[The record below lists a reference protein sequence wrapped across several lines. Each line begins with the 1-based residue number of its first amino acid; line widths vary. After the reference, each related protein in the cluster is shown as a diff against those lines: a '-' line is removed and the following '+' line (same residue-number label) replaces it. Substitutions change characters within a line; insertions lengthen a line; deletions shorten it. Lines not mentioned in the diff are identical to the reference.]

1 MTHHSRAPSSDPLA
15 PASPERRRLLSA
27 GVAALAGVAFPLAG
41 CDPGP
46 GSSAVNG
53 SAAPAVLGEHTN
65 TLAGAWVVVRSD
77 NTVILRIPQAE
88 LGQGTFTG
96 LSQILADELEVVWTD
111 IRPEFYDP
119 SYNLANN
126 NVYVWT
132 ATLGSQGV
140 STLYEPAR
148 RAAAQIR
155 MRLTQA
161 AATRWG
167 VAVNAVDAR
176 EGRLHH
182 AASQRSVSY
191 AEVAADAA
199 KLPDPD
205 LETVVLKRPEQFR
218 YIGQSTPRLDL
229 PSKVDGSA
237 VFGIDIKLPGLKFAA
252 IRQSPVFGGKLVSF
266 DKTAIM
272 GRPGVVDVVAVKG
285 GKSGVN
291 DLTPGWGVDF
301 GMDDAVAVVADDWW
315 TAKTALDALP
325 VVWNDGAAVS
335 VDSAGLERRF
345 LAALNAPL
353 PKLHKPSRDD
363 GDVAKA
369 LKEAAKMFQAD
380 YWVPFSE
387 HAAMEPL
394 NATARVDDQG
404 VEVWVGSQMA
414 DEALRMAAHWAEVP
428 VSKAKLH
435 LVLSGGGFGRRCNSD
450 FVCQA
455 VQIAKVLRGT
465 PIKLLWTREETT
477 RHSYYPPLTVTRL
490 KAGLDARGRLVG
502 WSANSIVGRA
512 QDQSYGTSRIA
523 HNIPAIRADYR
534 TVETPPPFGWKRG
547 VAFAQ
552 QTWMNQCFLD
562 ELAEATKRD
571 PLAFQLELLRP
582 EDVPAGM
589 EKRELQVARVVKQRA
604 VLEEVARRANWAA
617 PRKPGQGKGLSVH
630 DMSYWPEFLSS
641 AGAAVVEVTLGR
653 DGLRV
658 DRVTVVLDCGR
669 VVNPDAARAQI
680 EGGIAYAL
688 TDALYSEITLS
699 KGRVVQSNFHDY
711 PLLPL
716 REMPQVEVHFMPSE
730 GAPHGT
736 GEYAVPLLIGSLLNA
751 IRAAGGPRLRRLPI
765 SSQLT
770 RT

>member
-1 MTHHSRAPSSDPLA
+1 MNHHSRAPSQDALTPVS
-15 PASPERRRLLSA
+15 PARRRLLGA

-41 CDPGP
+41 CNRGP
-46 GSSAVNG
+46 ESLAVNG
-53 SAAPAVLGEHTN
+53 SAAPAVLGAHTD

-77 NTVILRIPQAE
+77 NTVVLRIPQVE

-96 LSQILADELEVVWTD
+96 LSQILADELDVVWSD

-119 SYNLANN
+119 GYNLAHD

-140 STLYEPAR
+140 SSLYEPAR
-148 RAAAQIR
+148 QAAAQIR

-161 AATRWG
+161 AASRWG
-167 VAVNAVDAR
+167 VAVDAVEAR
-176 EGRLHH
+176 AGRLHH

-205 LETVVLKRPEQFR
+205 PKTVLLKRPEQFR

-229 PSKVDGSA
+229 PGKVDGSA
-237 VFGIDIKLPGLKFAA
+237 VFGIDLKLPGMKFAA
-252 IRQSPVFGGKLVSF
+252 IWQSPVFGGKLVSF
-266 DKTAIM
+266 DKTAIA
-272 GRPGVVDVVAVKG
+272 GRAGVIEVLAVRG

-325 VVWNDGAAVS
+325 VVWNDGAAAS

-345 LAALNAPL
+345 LATLNASL
-353 PKLHKPSRDD
+353 PKDHMPSRDE
-363 GDVAKA
+363 GDVTKA
-369 LKEAAKMFQAD
+369 LKGAAKVLQAD

-387 HAAMEPL
+387 HAVMEPL
-394 NATARVDDQG
+394 NATARVDDRG
-404 VEVWVGSQMA
+404 VEVWASSQMA

-428 VSKAKLH
+428 VNSAKLH
-435 LVLSGGGFGRRCNSD
+435 LLPAGGGFGRRCNSD

-455 VQIAKVLRGT
+455 VQIAKALPGT
-465 PIKLLWTREETT
+465 PIKLLWSREETT
-477 RHSYYPPLTVTRL
+477 RRSYYPPLTVTRL
-490 KAGLDARGRLVG
+490 KAGLDSQGRLVG
-502 WSANSIVGRA
+502 WSARSVGGRA
-512 QDQSYGTSRIA
+512 QDQTYGTTRLA
-523 HNIPAIRADYR
+523 HNFPAIRVDYQA
-534 TVETPPPFGWKRG
+534 VETPPPFGWKRG

-552 QTWMNQCFLD
+552 HTWMNQCFLD
-562 ELAEATKRD
+562 ELAETAKRD

-582 EDVPAGM
+582 EDVPTGM
-589 EKRELQVARVVKQRA
+589 EKRELQVARVAKQRA
-604 VLEEVARRANWAA
+604 VLEEVARRADWTA
-617 PRKPGQGKGLSVH
+617 PRRPGQGKGLCVH
-630 DMSYWPEFLSS
+630 DMSYWPEYLSS
-641 AGAAVVEVTLGR
+641 PGAAVAEVTLGR
-653 DGLRV
+653 NGLRV
-658 DRVTVVLDCGR
+658 DRVTVVMDCGR

-688 TDALYSEITLS
+688 TDALYSEITLA

-716 REMPQVEVHFMPSE
+716 REMPQVDVHFMPSE
-730 GAPHGT
+730 GAPHGI
-736 GEYAVPLLIGSLLNA
+736 GEYSVPLLIGSLLNA

-765 SSQLT
+765 ARQLK